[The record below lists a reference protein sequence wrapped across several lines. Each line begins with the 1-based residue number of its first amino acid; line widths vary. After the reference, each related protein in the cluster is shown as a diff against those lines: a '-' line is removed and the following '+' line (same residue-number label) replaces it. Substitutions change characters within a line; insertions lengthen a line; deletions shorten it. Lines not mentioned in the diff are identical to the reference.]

1 MLRKRLWA
9 AIGLLFMLVDCSG
22 THSVVVDTNVNYPL
36 ENKIYMI
43 AILPFEDN
51 VKRRTSPRLNMHFL
65 DDPGN
70 YVAYYFGAGLT
81 GLPHFRIVER
91 SRLESIFW
99 EEDLDLSGLLD
110 QQDYKKIGKLT
121 DADLLLVGQ
130 VNDLWWGSDAFTH
143 ESCVDGIF
151 RIVSVDTG
159 ETLVSSSFTV
169 RDHTSDV
176 ASLLSHAVNDVATQ
190 IKQKLR

>member
-1 MLRKRLWA
+1 
-9 AIGLLFMLVDCSG
+9 MLVDCSG

-36 ENKIYMI
+36 ENKIYML

-51 VKRRTSPRLNMHFL
+51 VNRRSSPRLNMHFL

-70 YVAYYFGAGLT
+70 YVAYYFGTGLT
-81 GLPHFRIVER
+81 GLPHFKIIER
-91 SRLESIFW
+91 NTLESIFR
-99 EEDLDLSGLLD
+99 EQDSNLMGLLD
-110 QQDYKKIGKLT
+110 QQDYEKIGKLT
-121 DADLLLVGQ
+121 NADLLLVGQ

-143 ESCVDGIF
+143 ESCVEGIF
-151 RIVSVDTG
+151 RIVCIETG

-176 ASLLSHAVNDVATQ
+176 GSLLSRAVTDVATQ
-190 IKQKLR
+190 IRQKLR